1 MANGLGVPDPVE
13 VVAAKLNLGVL
24 LAGNS
29 DVKVV
34 LGTSVG
40 VDKGLVNGPA
50 VSESVACPNG
60 YVEVAEKGLLF
71 DASLENRLAELGWE
85 ALVGGLAEH
94 GRPKELG
101 GVAKLN
107 LLEACSGM
115 VGSTVSAL
123 FSVGGR
129 SFSFFSVVETA
140 SSESSLRNRV
150 SSSFDSSSTNDSS
163 IYPPA
168 RAFETLIP
176 SMTAESVRPRR
187 FLSTKVFENTCFLR
201 SFKSAYIV
209 RSS

>member
-34 LGTSVG
+34 PGTSVA
-40 VDKGLVNGPA
+40 VDKGLANGPA
-50 VSESVACPNG
+50 VSELAACPNG

-71 DASLENRLAELGWE
+71 DASLGNRLAALGWE
-85 ALVGGLAEH
+85 ALVGGLAED

-101 GVAKLN
+101 VVAKLN

-129 SFSFFSVVETA
+129 SFSFFSVVEIA
-140 SSESSLRNRV
+140 SSESSLRNSV